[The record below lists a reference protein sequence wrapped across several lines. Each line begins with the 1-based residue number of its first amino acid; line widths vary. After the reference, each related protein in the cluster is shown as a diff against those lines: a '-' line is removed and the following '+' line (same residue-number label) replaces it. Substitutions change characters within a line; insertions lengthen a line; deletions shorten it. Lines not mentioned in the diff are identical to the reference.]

1 MTGDGGT
8 DVGKPP
14 DEDIYMDDDRYPN
27 EDPGNDP
34 ALMTLPHRKMAESDC
49 GSSY

>member
-1 MTGDGGT
+1 
-8 DVGKPP
+8 
-14 DEDIYMDDDRYPN
+14 MDDDRYPN

-34 ALMTLPHRKMAESDC
+34 VLMTLHTPEKWPESDC